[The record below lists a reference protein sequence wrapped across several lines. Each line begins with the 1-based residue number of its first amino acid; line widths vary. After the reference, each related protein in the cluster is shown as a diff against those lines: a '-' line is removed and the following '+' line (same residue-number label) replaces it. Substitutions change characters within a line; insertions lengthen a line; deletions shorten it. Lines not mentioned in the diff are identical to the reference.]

1 MSWHFVYCSRHEMST
16 NMTRQTF
23 SDSDYLGQ
31 ITEFI
36 SFLSTKGLTLDA
48 ILRHMVLV
56 VLSPLNAEAISL
68 RQVNSGNQAV
78 RIATWGMPPEM
89 VQSPGDVYYL
99 NEKYPST
106 DTLQLRR
113 TTWINTLPDFGD
125 DYPLLKAFPYTTGA
139 KSFIAFPI
147 EKAGTP
153 VAALGFF
160 SRDIIHPNSEIESFL
175 TAVGSVFSMYL
186 FRQDSKVQKNLK
198 FGRKRTHSDT
208 GSAVSELTELQTQ
221 ILRLVSENQTDFT
234 MSELLGYSESTIR
247 QELIKIYSKLRCT
260 SREEAIRIYQQRL
273 AQPNQ

>member
-1 MSWHFVYCSRHEMST
+1 MPKIAATGF
-16 NMTRQTF
+16 
-23 SDSDYLGQ
+23 DYLDQ
-31 ITEFI
+31 ITKFI
-36 SFLSTKGLTLDA
+36 SFLSTKELTLNE

-56 VLSPLNAEAISL
+56 VLSPLNVEAISI

-89 VQSPGDVYYL
+89 VQAPGDIYSL

-106 DTLQLRR
+106 DTLRFRR

-153 VAALGFF
+153 VAALGIF

-186 FRQDSKVQKNLK
+186 FSQDSRVYKVQKLGGK
-198 FGRKRTHSDT
+198 GTLSDAV
-208 GSAVSELTELQTQ
+208 SAESELTERQTH
-221 ILRLVSENQTDFT
+221 ILRLISEDQTNLSISD
-234 MSELLGYSESTIR
+234 LVGYSESTIR
-247 QELIKIYSKLRCT
+247 QELIKIYTKLGCT
-260 SREEAIRIYQQRL
+260 SRKEAIQIYRQQL
-273 AQPNQ
+273 AKSNQ